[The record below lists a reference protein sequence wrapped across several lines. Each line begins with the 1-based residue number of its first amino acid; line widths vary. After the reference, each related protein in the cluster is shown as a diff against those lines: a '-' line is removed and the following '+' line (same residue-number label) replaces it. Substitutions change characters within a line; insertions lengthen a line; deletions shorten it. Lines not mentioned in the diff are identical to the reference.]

1 MVEAVHIERNLRI
14 VGCRACSS
22 DGGIYVAA
30 LTGVQV
36 HRRPETIRY
45 RLDFLESILPGN
57 KRLHE
62 RVRQVR
68 ERPPGAGQPIV
79 ADSWVARVASMLRIG
94 GFQVKALADST

>member
-1 MVEAVHIERNLRI
+1 MVWKNCGVGCCVAGLGI
-14 VGCRACSS
+14 VG
-22 DGGIYVAA
+22 
-30 LTGVQV
+30 
-36 HRRPETIRY
+36 PETIRY